1 MRFDVV
7 TLFPDMLSSIRDH
20 GITSRALNAGQAAIH
35 CHNPREF
42 TADKHSRVD
51 DKPYGGGPGMVM
63 QVQPVRAAIQAA
75 RNAVQDAAPV
85 VYLSPQ
91 GQPLTQAKCSALSQ
105 MPRLILLAG
114 RYAGLDQRLIDRDVD
129 EELPIGDYVLSGGEL
144 PAMVLIDAL
153 VRLIPGVLGN
163 DQSADVDSFQQG
175 LLDHPHYTRP
185 ETIDGQTV
193 PAILLNG
200 DHANIERWRN
210 SQRELQTKLKRP
222 DIWER
227 YEKLES

>member
-7 TLFPDMLSSIRDH
+7 TLFPEMFSSIRDH
-20 GITSRALNAGQAAIH
+20 GITRRALDSNLASIH
-35 CHNPREF
+35 CHNPRDF
-42 TADKHSRVD
+42 TQDKHGRVD

-91 GQPLTQAKCSALSQ
+91 GKPLTQAKCKALSEL
-105 MPRLILLAG
+105 PRLILLAG
-114 RYAGLDQRLIDRDVD
+114 RYEGIDQRLIDHDVD
-129 EELPIGDYVLSGGEL
+129 EELSIGDYVLSGGEL
-144 PAMVLIDAL
+144 PAMVLMDAL
-153 VRLIPGVLGN
+153 VRLLPGVLGN
-163 DQSADVDSFQQG
+163 DQSAEADSFQHG

-200 DHANIERWRN
+200 DHANIERWRQE
-210 SQRELQTKLKRP
+210 QRECQTRLKRP
-222 DIWER
+222 DIWEQ
-227 YEKLES
+227 YEKVEP